1 MFHKDIKKNKEHN
14 NTKQRRY
21 VTIRA
26 DCSKQLLKQIFKK
39 LITVGSYLM
48 LKSMRKNSPSELLS
62 TITDVD
68 VLTAK

>member
-1 MFHKDIKKNKEHN
+1 M
-14 NTKQRRY
+14 QRQY

-26 DCSKQLLKQIFKK
+26 DRSNETIFKK
-39 LITVGSYLM
+39 LIKVRSYLM

-62 TITDVD
+62 TITEVD